1 MKADCSEFRRCI
13 QERNRYDTI
22 VNGFISLL
30 LVLMPVVFFFAFLFI
45 PSIIPQFYFLTYSNN
60 SDHFTIAIG
69 VFCLIVQ
76 YINYSMYLRME
87 RHSKRDATWR
97 SSLIHCTES
106 LDTDVIE
113 MRAKHEEISKKDVFR
128 MKIPC
133 LITIGITMLGLLYFV
148 IRPFDLNE
156 YSTFYYA
163 AAIAMIG
170 APFVTFIL
178 TIPANLSYPFRHET
192 EQFEFTEIM
201 KGILAEKGI
210 FIESFPRKVKHT
222 RWFIHAVLFIVT
234 LGLYSIYILT
244 MMFRSMNEHIRYQW
258 EYETRLLRVFEGDEH
273 AFDDVKN
280 GYDASVRDVR
290 MPKPLILAQLFM
302 IVICLV
308 YLTKL
313 IGINADILTGSK
325 GTTIIENV
333 DLETLYSYGMAI
345 FEIVMLVFAV
355 DSLMGIESGRLK
367 SWRKVVRC
375 CVTFSIPLFASA
387 FIYTSTSYTHIF
399 SLNPYISL
407 AMALDIILLMLLSI
421 SIRMY
426 YTPYGKEL
434 PPVSRWAKY
443 AVFGKLFEDE
453 PDDDIPDDIPE
464 FES

>member
-1 MKADCSEFRRCI
+1 MDADCSEFRTCI

-22 VNGFISLL
+22 VNGLISTLL
-30 LVLMPVVFFFAFLFI
+30 ALMPMVFFFAFLFV
-45 PSIIPQFYFLTYSNN
+45 PSIIPQFYFLTFSSNC
-60 SDHFTIAIG
+60 DHQSIEIG
-69 VFCLIVQ
+69 VFCLVVQ

-87 RHSKRDATWR
+87 RHSKRDFTWR

-106 LDTDVIE
+106 LGADVSE
-113 MRAKHEEISKKDVFR
+113 MRAKHEAISSRDTFK
-128 MKIPC
+128 MKVPC
-133 LITIGITMLGLLYFV
+133 LISIGITMLGLFYIV
-148 IRPFDLNE
+148 TRPINPNE
-156 YSTFYYA
+156 YDVFYTA
-163 AAIAMIG
+163 AAVALIG
-170 APFVTFIL
+170 APVITFIL
-178 TIPANLSYPFRHET
+178 TMPANLGYPYRHET
-192 EQFEFTEIM
+192 DQFEFTEIM
-201 KGILAEKGI
+201 KGALAEKGI
-210 FIESFPRKVKHT
+210 FIESFPRKVKHI
-222 RWFIHAVLFIVT
+222 RWTIHLVLFIVT
-234 LGLYSIYILT
+234 LGLYSLYILV

-258 EYETRLLRVFEGDEH
+258 EYETRLLKVFEGDEH

-313 IGINADILTGSK
+313 IGINADILTGST

-375 CVTFSIPLFASA
+375 CVTFSIPLLAA
-387 FIYTSTSYTHIF
+387 ALIYTSTSYTHIF
-399 SLNPYISL
+399 SLNPYITL
-407 AMALDIILLMLLSI
+407 AISLDIILMMLLSI
-421 SIRMY
+421 SIRKY

-453 PDDDIPDDIPE
+453 PDDDIPDDISE